1 MKAALLRRNMSPRTA
16 RLVVS
21 AVITVCLLALLFIFQ
36 PFVKELYTAGCI
48 MVVIGGVTFNVVPFA
63 NTQNSLGR
71 VLRVLAI
78 VLATLIIAVGI
89 AIGFVYLLLT

>member
-1 MKAALLRRNMSPRTA
+1 MKAALLRRKMSPRTA

-21 AVITVCLLALLFIFQ
+21 TVIAICLLALLFIFQ

-48 MVVIGGVTFNVVPFA
+48 MVVIGGLTFNVVPFA
-63 NTQNSLGR
+63 NTQNSVRR
-71 VLRVLAI
+71 VIRVMAI
-78 VLATLIIAVGI
+78 VLAILLIAVGI

>member
-21 AVITVCLLALLFIFQ
+21 TVIAICLLALLFIFQ
-36 PFVKELYTAGCI
+36 PFVKELYTAGCL
-48 MVVIGGVTFNVVPFA
+48 MVVIGGLTFNVVPFA

-71 VLRVLAI
+71 ILRVLAI
-78 VLATLIIAVGI
+78 VLAILIVAVGI

>member
-48 MVVIGGVTFNVVPFA
+48 MVVIGGLTFNVVPFA

>member
-1 MKAALLRRNMSPRTA
+1 
-16 RLVVS
+16 
-21 AVITVCLLALLFIFQ
+21 
-36 PFVKELYTAGCI
+36 
-48 MVVIGGVTFNVVPFA
+48 MVVIGGLTFNVVPFA

-78 VLATLIIAVGI
+78 VLAILIIAVGI

>member
-1 MKAALLRRNMSPRTA
+1 MKAALLRRNMSPRMA
-16 RLVVS
+16 RLVVTF
-21 AVITVCLLALLFIFQ
+21 VIAICLLALLFIFQ
-36 PFVKELYTAGCI
+36 PFFKPLYTAGCI
-48 MVVIGGVTFNVVPFA
+48 MVVIGGLTFNVVSFA

-78 VLATLIIAVGI
+78 VLAILIIAVGI